1 MTFLKCS
8 ILNTND
14 SSYMAKMAAS
24 CTSPFRSAPVNP
36 SVLAANSDKSTEG
49 STDLPFKNN
58 SKISLLP
65 FSVGGGI

>member
-1 MTFLKCS
+1 
-8 ILNTND
+8 
-14 SSYMAKMAAS
+14 MAAS

>member
-8 ILNTND
+8 ILNIND
-14 SSYMAKMAAS
+14 SSYIAKIAAS
-24 CTSPFRSAPVNP
+24 CTSPLRSAPVNP
-36 SVLAANSDKSTEG
+36 SVLAANSVKFTDESKSF
-49 STDLPFKNN
+49 PFKNN